1 MKKIKSIIITTV
13 ILTLICVISAAGLAF
28 TNDLTAERVA
38 GLAKKAEESA
48 MTRIVAAE
56 KYESATVTVNEV
68 EHTYYKASGEGVNA
82 YIFTNSANGYG
93 GQVKVMTGIDFDG
106 KIIAIEVLSAADE
119 TPGLGQN
126 VAKLSFWEQFK
137 NLSGET
143 TVGGNV
149 QAVTGATYSSKAVCE
164 CVNEA
169 LDLFDTITKEG
180 EK

>member
-1 MKKIKSIIITTV
+1 MKKYVK
-13 ILTLICVISAAGLAF
+13 
-28 TNDLTAERVA
+28 
-38 GLAKKAEESA
+38 
-48 MTRIVAAE
+48 
-56 KYESATVTVNEV
+56 VTVEVNE
-68 EHTYYKASGEGVNA
+68 
-82 YIFTNSANGYG
+82 NGD
-93 GQVKVMTGIDFDG
+93 KKPLSIDFDG